1 MVKLLLQGSSGPE
14 VVQLRKRLAKTLGA
28 DAKMFALPSNSDT
41 FDATLA
47 SAVRHWQSNIGIIA
61 DGVVGPYCQ
70 SLLALI
76 KLPAFALRADEVQHL
91 FPATK
96 PSNVLRYLPYV
107 AAALTSE
114 GLTTIPLI
122 LAALGTIRAETE
134 GFVPISEYPRSST
147 RCQGCR
153 RSAPTTQGPTK
164 ARILVTSTLA
174 MAPGFADVVSYSL
187 RGGRTTRNMLP
198 A

>member
-14 VVQLRKRLAKTLGA
+14 VVELRKRLAKTLGA

-96 PSNVLRYLPYV
+96 PSMCCAICR
-107 AAALTSE
+107 TS
-114 GLTTIPLI
+114 
-122 LAALGTIRAETE
+122 RQ
-134 GFVPISEYPRSST
+134 R
-147 RCQGCR
+147 
-153 RSAPTTQGPTK
+153 
-164 ARILVTSTLA
+164 
-174 MAPGFADVVSYSL
+174 
-187 RGGRTTRNMLP
+187 
-198 A
+198 

>member
-1 MVKLLLQGSSGPE
+1 
-14 VVQLRKRLAKTLGA
+14 
-28 DAKMFALPSNSDT
+28 MFVLPSNSDT

-96 PSNVLRYLPYV
+96 PSMCCAICR
-107 AAALTSE
+107 TS
-114 GLTTIPLI
+114 
-122 LAALGTIRAETE
+122 RQ
-134 GFVPISEYPRSST
+134 R
-147 RCQGCR
+147 
-153 RSAPTTQGPTK
+153 
-164 ARILVTSTLA
+164 
-174 MAPGFADVVSYSL
+174 
-187 RGGRTTRNMLP
+187 
-198 A
+198 